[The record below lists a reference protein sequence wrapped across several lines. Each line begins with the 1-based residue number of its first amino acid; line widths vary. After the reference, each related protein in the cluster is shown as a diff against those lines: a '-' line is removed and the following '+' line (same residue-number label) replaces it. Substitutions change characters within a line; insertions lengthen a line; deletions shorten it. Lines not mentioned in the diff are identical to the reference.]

1 MNPIE
6 DDTDSWLDDAVDVA
20 RCIPRPEVQLV
31 VCMYD
36 IFCNLTED

>member
-20 RCIPRPEVQLV
+20 RCIPRPEVRIAVGL
-31 VCMYD
+31 YD
-36 IFCNLTED
+36 LYCFLTED